1 MWAILTLCIA
11 VVTDHDDHG
20 QPTLMTDK
28 FVIRI
33 FLNSM
38 TLHCCKI
45 LYQTRSGYT
54 INYHWSD
61 TYKPRPL
68 GNGEAY
74 NSLACIALV
83 GGGGGKDY

>member
-33 FLNSM
+33 LLNSM

-68 GNGEAY
+68 MEK
-74 NSLACIALV
+74 LTTL
-83 GGGGGKDY
+83 